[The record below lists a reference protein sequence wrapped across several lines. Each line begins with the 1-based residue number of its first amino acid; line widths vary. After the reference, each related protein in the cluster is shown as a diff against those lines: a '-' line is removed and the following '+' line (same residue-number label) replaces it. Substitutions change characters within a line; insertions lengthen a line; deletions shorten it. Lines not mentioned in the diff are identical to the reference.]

1 MKKTKLII
9 IGLAVAVVFL
19 ATSTVYAQ
27 MPGQKQKPA
36 DEYRGRMAR
45 ELSLTQEQQ
54 VKLEANRKAQRQE
67 IDKLLTAIKEKQ
79 AKLGEELNKPGATR
93 ASIQALANE
102 IKSLQAKLT
111 DSRINSILAVK
122 KILTPEQFNKF
133 GQMTEKRQKE
143 RKGHSNNWRKNM
155 MGR

>member
-9 IGLAVAVVFL
+9 IGLAVVFL

-36 DEYRGRMAR
+36 DEYRGRMAK
-45 ELSLTQEQQ
+45 ELNLTQEQE

-67 IDKLLTAIKEKQ
+67 VNKLLTAIKEKQ

-93 ASIQALANE
+93 ASIQTLAGE
-102 IKSLQAKLT
+102 IKSLQAQLT
-111 DSRINSILAVK
+111 DSRINGILAVK
-122 KILTPEQFNKF
+122 QILSPEQFDKF
-133 GQMTEKRQKE
+133 GQMTEKRQQN
-143 RKGHSNNWRKNM
+143 RKDRFSHWHEKM
-155 MGR
+155 MSR